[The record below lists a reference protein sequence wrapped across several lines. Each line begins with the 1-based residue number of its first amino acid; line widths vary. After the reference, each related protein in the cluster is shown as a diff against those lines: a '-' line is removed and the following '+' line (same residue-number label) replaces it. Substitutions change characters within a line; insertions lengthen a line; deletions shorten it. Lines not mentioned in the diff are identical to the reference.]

1 MNKVRMGH
9 CRDNSLKEL
18 CERDIP
24 DRRHR
29 PTPALSR
36 YTLWGGRRKKVRR
49 AGEKRTHLFV
59 DLYSTRLLFLLVTII
74 SLSCMD
80 AYLTLL
86 LIEKGKVIEANPVM
100 AALLP
105 YGAFSFIFV
114 KFIVTAAA
122 LLVLCLFKNARIT
135 RISLPL
141 ALKIYLCVIAY
152 EIYLYLL

>member
-1 MNKVRMGH
+1 MGH
-9 CRDNSLKEL
+9 CRDNSFNEA
-18 CERDIP
+18 CNRDVP
-24 DRRHR
+24 DRRRR

-36 YTLWGGRRKKVRR
+36 YTLWGGRRKTIRR
-49 AGEKRTHLFV
+49 TPEKRTHIFV
-59 DLYSTRLLFLLVTII
+59 DLYSTRLFFLIVTII

-86 LIEKGKVIEANPVM
+86 LIENGKVAEANPVM
-100 AALLP
+100 AALLS
-105 YGAFSFIFV
+105 YGIFPFIFV

-141 ALKIYLCVIAY
+141 ALKVYLIVIAY

>member
-1 MNKVRMGH
+1 MGH
-9 CRDNSLKEL
+9 CRDNSFDET

-29 PTPALSR
+29 PTPAFSR
-36 YTLWGGRRKKVRR
+36 YTLRGGRRKTVRR
-49 AGEKRTHLFV
+49 AGEKRTHIFV

-86 LIEKGKVIEANPVM
+86 LIEHGKVTEANPVM
-100 AALLP
+100 ATLLS
-105 YGAFSFIFV
+105 YGVFPFIFF

-141 ALKIYLCVIAY
+141 ALKVYLCVIAY